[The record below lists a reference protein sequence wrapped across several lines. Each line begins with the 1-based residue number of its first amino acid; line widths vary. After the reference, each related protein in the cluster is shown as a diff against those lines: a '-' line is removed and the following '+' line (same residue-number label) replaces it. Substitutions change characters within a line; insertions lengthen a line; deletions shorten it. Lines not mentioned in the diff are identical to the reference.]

1 MARSNRLDAEQRAE
15 LHHILDWTRQ
25 PVKTPVE
32 AMTKLAVKCFLDGV
46 DPEPVLAAKGI
57 EPFIYRIALNKARIF
72 LGNERAKRRRHGAA
86 ITAART
92 RNSPTFTFE
101 NFGVTIDNTQD
112 RNYGMAFASIY
123 CIVEVWEQDENDE
136 VEKEYLVNFSDSLT
150 KEWLTKL
157 LVWGLMNK
165 KEILIKPAGQHEMSS
180 MRMFV
185 PKSGAAVHG

>member
-1 MARSNRLDAEQRAE
+1 M
-15 LHHILDWTRQ
+15 
-25 PVKTPVE
+25 E
-32 AMTKLAVKCFLDGV
+32 AMVKLAVKCFLDGM

-57 EPFIYRIALNKARIF
+57 EPFVYRMALLKARVF

-92 RNSPTFTFE
+92 KNKPTFTYE

-112 RNYGMAFASIY
+112 RNYGMASASIY

-165 KEILIKPAGQHEMSS
+165 KEILIKPASQHEMSS

-185 PKSGAAVHG
+185 PRSGAAVHG